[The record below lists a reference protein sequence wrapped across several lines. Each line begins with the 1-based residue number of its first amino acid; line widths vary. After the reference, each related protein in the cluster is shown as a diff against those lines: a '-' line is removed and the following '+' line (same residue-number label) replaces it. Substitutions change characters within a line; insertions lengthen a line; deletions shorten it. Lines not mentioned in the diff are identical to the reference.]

1 VATEDFKSEISA
13 ALRKFIKANPNKCPS
28 VLKVPHEDAIVWGS
42 TKDVE
47 EGAVLEYVR
56 TLRCNRKPL
65 VDCRVEVQVA
75 EGTEGTHFE

>member
-1 VATEDFKSEISA
+1 
-13 ALRKFIKANPNKCPS
+13 
-28 VLKVPHEDAIVWGS
+28 LKVPHEDAIVWGS